1 MAAQEQTNQGAI
13 RMNQGMLNVLTRTRP
28 SANGNSGAP
37 PDVLKQSTKSS
48 RKQRVPEMAIGIA
61 LVIGGA
67 LGSLLLF
74 QSATNTI
81 TVVSASHFLSRG
93 HVITPGD
100 LVAMELSEQS
110 GNTFV
115 KASDAQSLVG
125 KSMAIDV
132 DSSTPIH
139 PAMLQI
145 RDPLASGEALTSTA
159 VEVGDF
165 PPALADG
172 DRVQVV
178 FAPDMSSGGAL
189 PPALYGQVVTV
200 WSIVQ
205 PDNSLS
211 SAVVTLRGPID
222 LALAIAGAGKVHIAM
237 LGDVATDVRP

>member
-1 MAAQEQTNQGAI
+1 
-13 RMNQGMLNVLTRTRP
+13 
-28 SANGNSGAP
+28 
-37 PDVLKQSTKSS
+37 
-48 RKQRVPEMAIGIA
+48 MAIGIA

-67 LGSLLLF
+67 LGSLVLF

-81 TVVSASHFLSRG
+81 TVASTSHLLSRG
-93 HVITPGD
+93 HVVTTSD

-110 GNTFV
+110 GKIFV

-132 DSSTPIH
+132 GPSTPIH
-139 PAMLQI
+139 PSMLQI
-145 RDPLASGEALTSTA
+145 RDPLASGEAITSTA

-172 DRVQVV
+172 DRVQLV
-178 FAPDMSSGGAL
+178 FASDNSSGGAL
-189 PPALYGQVVTV
+189 PPVLYGQVVTV

-205 PDNSLS
+205 PDNSLGA
-211 SAVVTLRGPID
+211 AVVSLRGPID

-237 LGDVATDVRP
+237 LGDVATDVQP

>member
-1 MAAQEQTNQGAI
+1 MAAHEPTNQGVI
-13 RMNQGMLNVLTRTRP
+13 QMNQGMLNVLTRSRP
-28 SANGNSGAP
+28 SANGNSTTP
-37 PDVLKQSTKSS
+37 PDVIKNTARSP

-81 TVVSASHFLSRG
+81 TVTSASHFLARG
-93 HVITPGD
+93 HVITPSD
-100 LVAMELSEQS
+100 LQAMELSEQS
-110 GNTFV
+110 GKSFV
-115 KASDAQSLVG
+115 GAGDAQSLIG
-125 KSMAIDV
+125 KSMAIDI
-132 DSSTPIH
+132 DPSTPIH

-145 RDPLASGEALTSTA
+145 REPLASGEALTSTA

-165 PPALADG
+165 PPAIADG

-178 FAPDMSSGGAL
+178 FAPDITSGGSM

-211 SAVVTLRGPID
+211 AAVITLRGPID
-222 LALAIAGAGKVHIAM
+222 LALAIAGAGKVHIAL

>member
-1 MAAQEQTNQGAI
+1 MAAQDQTNQGVI
-13 RMNQGMLNVLTRTRP
+13 RMNQGMLNVLTRSRP
-28 SANGNSGAP
+28 SMSGKSVAP
-37 PDVLKQSTKSS
+37 PDALQQSAKSS

-67 LGSLLLF
+67 LGSLVLF

-81 TVVSASHFLSRG
+81 TVVSTSHLLSRG
-93 HVITPGD
+93 HVVTTSD

-110 GNTFV
+110 GKIFV

-132 DSSTPIH
+132 GPSTPIQ
-139 PAMLQI
+139 PSMLQI
-145 RDPLASGEALTSTA
+145 RDPLASGEAITSTA

-172 DRVQVV
+172 DRVQLV
-178 FAPDMSSGGAL
+178 FATDNSSGGAL
-189 PPALYGQVVTV
+189 PPVLYGQVVTV

-205 PDNSLS
+205 PDNSLGA
-211 SAVVTLRGPID
+211 AVITLRGPID

-237 LGDVATDVRP
+237 LGDVATDVQP

>member
-13 RMNQGMLNVLTRTRP
+13 RMNQGMLNVLTRSRP

-37 PDVLKQSTKSS
+37 PDVLKQSAKSS

-81 TVVSASHFLSRG
+81 TVVSASHFLPRG
-93 HVITPGD
+93 HVVTPSD

-110 GNTFV
+110 GKTFV
-115 KASDAQSLVG
+115 KAGDAQSLVG

-139 PAMLQI
+139 PSMLQM

-159 VEVGDF
+159 VEAGDF

-205 PDNSLS
+205 PDNSLGA
-211 SAVVTLRGPID
+211 AVITLRGPID
-222 LALAIAGAGKVHIAM
+222 LALAIAGAGKVHIAL
-237 LGDVATDVRP
+237 LGDVVTDVRP

>member
-13 RMNQGMLNVLTRTRP
+13 RMNQGMLNVLTRSRP
-28 SANGNSGAP
+28 SANGNSGVP
-37 PDVLKQSTKSS
+37 PDVLKQSEKSS

-81 TVVSASHFLSRG
+81 TVVSTSHFLSRG
-93 HVITPGD
+93 HVLAPGD

-110 GNTFV
+110 GKTFV
-115 KASDAQSLVG
+115 KAGNAQSLVG

-132 DSSTPIH
+132 DPSTPIH
-139 PAMLQI
+139 PSMLQM
-145 RDPLASGEALTSTA
+145 RDPLASGEALTSAA

-211 SAVVTLRGPID
+211 AAVITLRGPID

-237 LGDVATDVRP
+237 LGDVATGVRP

>member
-1 MAAQEQTNQGAI
+1 
-13 RMNQGMLNVLTRTRP
+13 MNQGMLNVLTRSRP
-28 SANGNSGAP
+28 SANASSVTQP
-37 PDVLKQSTKSS
+37 TVLKQSAKSP

-93 HVITPGD
+93 HVVTPSD

-110 GNTFV
+110 GKTFV
-115 KASDAQSLVG
+115 QASDAQSLIG

-139 PAMLQI
+139 PSMLQL

-159 VEVGDF
+159 VQVGDF

-178 FAPDMSSGGAL
+178 FAPDMSSGGAV

-211 SAVVTLRGPID
+211 AAVITLRGPID
-222 LALAIAGAGKVHIAM
+222 LALAIAGAGNVHIAL
-237 LGDVATDVRP
+237 LGDVAPDVRP